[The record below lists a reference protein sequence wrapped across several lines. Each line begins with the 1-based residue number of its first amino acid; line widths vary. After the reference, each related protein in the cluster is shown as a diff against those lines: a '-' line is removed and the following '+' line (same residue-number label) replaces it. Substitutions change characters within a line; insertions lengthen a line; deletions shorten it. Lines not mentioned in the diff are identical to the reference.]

1 MDFFIS
7 INLKVM
13 PIKKVGVPLGLD
25 VLPLLDQKTKNRDLK
40 LGSEDA
46 QKSE

>member
-1 MDFFIS
+1 
-7 INLKVM
+7 M

-25 VLPLLDQKTKNRDLK
+25 VLPLLDQKTKKNRDLK